1 MAVAAL
7 ACDAVAIAEAAPNSD
22 IPIRIA
28 IMIFLTDMMLAS
40 L

>member
-1 MAVAAL
+1 
-7 ACDAVAIAEAAPNSD
+7 VAIAEAAPNSD